1 MKVGIIILCRLG
13 STRLPGKILMMIRGK
28 SILSHIVDRI
38 KIAAPKNEII
48 VATSENAS
56 DDPIAQHCRR
66 SHYKIFRGNLENV
79 AHRFLYCGIENNF
92 DYLVRINGDNLFVD
106 NKALASMIAIAQT
119 NQYDFITNVP
129 GRTFPYGM
137 SIEIVKTSFYKE
149 LLEKK
154 FTGSHDQEHV
164 TSWLYDNEHIGT
176 RYIYTNQDCKEFT
189 GHNLAIDTQEDFDQA
204 EKMINLSTSEPALLS
219 LNELYMLYKNHSL
232 KSRWSGKHG
241 PLLIAEIGGNHEGN
255 FDKAKELASLAIKS
269 GADCI
274 KFQLYQGDT
283 LVSKVESPDRAQHF
297 KKFELSKEEH
307 IYLAKMCIENGLS
320 YNASVW
326 DLEMLE
332 WIDPYLDFYKIGSGD
347 LTAWPIIQE
356 FAKRGKP
363 ILLSSGLATLEEV
376 LQTIEFIQSI
386 NPVYLY
392 PAMLCIMQCTSMYPI
407 DRKDANIN
415 VMRELGLM
423 TGLSVGYSDHTVGSE
438 ALKIAATMGAN
449 VLEFHFTDSRKGKVF
464 RDHKVS
470 LTADEVQMLIE
481 ELRIIREFQGSS
493 LKLPQDSEI
502 ENNHHISFRRG
513 IYLKNSVKKGQEI
526 KKNDLCFLRP
536 AHGTDSRDVSIVIG
550 AKALKDLEPK
560 KAISSHKDYLPIGS
574 SHEK

>member
-1 MKVGIIILCRLG
+1 MN
-13 STRLPGKILMMIRGK
+13 
-28 SILSHIVDRI
+28 HIVDRV
-38 KIAAPKNEII
+38 KIAAPRNEII
-48 VATSENAS
+48 IATSENIS

-79 AHRFLYCGIENNF
+79 AHRFLHCGIENNF

-106 NKALASMIAIAQT
+106 HKALGSMIAIAQT

-129 GRTFPYGM
+129 GRTYPFGM
-137 SIEIVKTSFYKE
+137 SIEIVKTSFYKG
-149 LLEKK
+149 LLEER
-154 FTGSHDQEHV
+154 FVRSHDQEHV
-164 TSWLYDNEHIGT
+164 TSWLYDNEHIGI
-176 RYIYTNQDCKEFT
+176 RYTYTNQDCKEFT

-204 EKMINLSTSEPALLS
+204 EKMINLSISEPALLS
-219 LNELYMLYKNHSL
+219 LNELYMLYKNCSL

-255 FDKAKELASLAIKS
+255 FDKAKELTNLAIKS

-283 LVSKVESPDRAQHF
+283 LVSNVESPDRVQHF

-307 IYLAKMCIENGLS
+307 IHLATMCIDNGLS

-347 LTAWPIIQE
+347 LTAWPVIKE

-363 ILLSSGLATLEEV
+363 ILLSSGLATFEEV
-376 LQTIEFIQSI
+376 VQTIEYIQSV
-386 NPVYLY
+386 NSAYLY
-392 PAMLCIMQCTSMYPI
+392 PEMLCIMQCTSMYPI

-415 VMRELGLM
+415 VMREIGVM
-423 TGLSVGYSDHTVGSE
+423 TGLSVGYSDHTEGSE
-438 ALKIAATMGAN
+438 ALKIAAIMGAN
-449 VLEFHFTDSRKGKVF
+449 ALEFHFTDTRKDKIF

-470 LTADEVQMLIE
+470 LTADEVQILIN
-481 ELRIIREFQGSS
+481 ELEIVREFQGSAS
-493 LKLPQDSEI
+493 KLPQDSEI

-513 IYLKNSVKKGQEI
+513 VYLKNPIKKGQEI
-526 KKNDLCFLRP
+526 KKKDLCFLRP
-536 AHGTDSRDVSIVIG
+536 AHGTDARDVSIVVG

-560 KAISSHKDYLPIGS
+560 KAIFFNKDYLPIGLNN
-574 SHEK
+574 EK